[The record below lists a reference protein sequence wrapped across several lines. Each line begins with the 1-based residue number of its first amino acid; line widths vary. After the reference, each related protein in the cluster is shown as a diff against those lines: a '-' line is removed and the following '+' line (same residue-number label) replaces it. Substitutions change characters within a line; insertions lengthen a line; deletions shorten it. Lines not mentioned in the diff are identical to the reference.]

1 MQYQNLFAI
10 LQPQY
15 QSTVKIASIL
25 SHYLYHKHQLD
36 LPGIGSFFLD
46 PSSIDM
52 LDARKQKSAI
62 LEGVRFESNTSIKES
77 PDLIAYISSQSGKM
91 KALANADL
99 ESHLQLVNQ
108 FLNIGKPYLFEG
120 IGTLTK
126 LKEGEYKFEPASVS
140 IDKLKEYQ
148 AKAETHVI
156 SLEES
161 SKNYESFLDTPKQK
175 PGWRKPLLLFFIIA
189 GIGIAIWAGYT
200 IANKNKT
207 EVAEVTNREVVPE
220 PEPLQQ
226 PIQIIPSQ
234 DSLDKNTSIVQEPAT
249 PVAVT
254 AAPVSGEFYKYILEV
269 SNKTQALKRFSQLKT
284 NLWDVHMETN
294 DSTFFKLYLLL
305 PAANADTTRILDS
318 LKILSGKKVY
328 IEH

>member
-1 MQYQNLFAI
+1 
-10 LQPQY
+10 
-15 QSTVKIASIL
+15 
-25 SHYLYHKHQLD
+25 
-36 LPGIGSFFLD
+36 
-46 PSSIDM
+46 M

-62 LEGVRFESNTSIKES
+62 LEGVRFESNNSIKES
-77 PDLIAYISSQSGKM
+77 PELIAYISSQSGKM

-126 LKEGEYKFEPASVS
+126 LREGEYKFEPASVS

-148 AKAETHVI
+148 AKTETPVI

-161 SKNYESFLDTPKQK
+161 SKKYESFLDTPKQK
-175 PGWRKPLLLFFIIA
+175 TGWKKPVLLLFIIA

-207 EVAEVTNREVVPE
+207 EVAEAPDTEVVPE
-220 PEPLQQ
+220 QESQT
-226 PIQIIPSQ
+226 IKIIPTQ
-234 DSLDKNTSIVQEPAT
+234 DSITKDTSTVQESTPPAT
-249 PVAVT
+249 VT
-254 AAPVSGEFYKYILEV
+254 SAPRSGEFYKYILEV
-269 SNKTQALKRFSQLKT
+269 SSKPQTLKRFAQLKT
-284 NLWDVHMETN
+284 NLWDVHMDTN
-294 DSTFFKLYLLL
+294 DSTTFKLYLLL

>member
-1 MQYQNLFAI
+1 
-10 LQPQY
+10 
-15 QSTVKIASIL
+15 VKIASIL

-52 LDARKQKSAI
+52 LDTRKQKFAI
-62 LEGVRFESNTSIKES
+62 LEGVRFESNSSIKES
-77 PDLIAYISSQSGKM
+77 PELITYISSQSGKM

-126 LKEGEYKFEPASVS
+126 LREGQYKFEPASVS

-148 AKAETHVI
+148 AKTETPVI

-161 SKNYESFLDTPKQK
+161 SKKYESFLDTPKQK
-175 PGWRKPLLLFFIIA
+175 TGWKKPVLIFFIIA

-207 EVAEVTNREVVPE
+207 EIAEAPANEVAVEPE
-220 PEPLQQ
+220 PEPQ
-226 PIQIIPSQ
+226 PIKIIPSQ
-234 DSLDKNTSIVQEPAT
+234 DSIPKDTSKVQEPTPSAVVTTAT
-249 PVAVT
+249 P
-254 AAPVSGEFYKYILEV
+254 SGEFYKYILEV
-269 SNKTQALKRFSQLKT
+269 SSKPQALKRFAQLKT
-284 NLWDVHMETN
+284 NLWDVHIDTN
-294 DSTFFKLYLLL
+294 DSTRFKLYLLL
-305 PAANADTTRILDS
+305 PASNADTTRILDS